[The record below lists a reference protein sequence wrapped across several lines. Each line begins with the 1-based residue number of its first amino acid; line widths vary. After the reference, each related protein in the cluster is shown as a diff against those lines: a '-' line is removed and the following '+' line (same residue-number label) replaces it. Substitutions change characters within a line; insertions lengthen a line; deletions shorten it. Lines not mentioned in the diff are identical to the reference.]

1 MSTGGLFD
9 FQVSFNS
16 WGIWSLRRLEPHS
29 DDKFSILSCDW
40 ISIPYLLQPKKHFG
54 LLLGARVLSGDT
66 RAPSWRVWMQGFLCF
81 PVLLGARGDRLTG
94 RWNKFWLMNSLA
106 VYQFIP
112 LFRRYLQRYVYIYTY
127 IYIYVSQLVSP
138 DFWTIDIFHEMEK
151 NTKQMIQVGC
161 FRIELFFCVFQRI
174 VGTWYLVVP
183 GMLSRW
189 FLTCLRVR
197 GCFAVF
203 WSVLLG

>member
-1 MSTGGLFD
+1 MEG
-9 FQVSFNS
+9 
-16 WGIWSLRRLEPHS
+16 R
-29 DDKFSILSCDW
+29 KFFFCG
-40 ISIPYLLQPKKHFG
+40 SIPYFLQPNKHFG

-94 RWNKFWLMNSLA
+94 GWNKFWLMNSLA

-112 LFRRYLQRYVYIYTY
+112 LFRRYLQRYVYIYN
-127 IYIYVSQLVSP
+127 ISQVVSP
-138 DFWTIDIFHEMEK
+138 DFWNMIDIFHGMEK
-151 NTKQMIQVGC
+151 KHKTNDPGW
-161 FRIELFFCVFQRI
+161 LFSDSALFLVFQRI